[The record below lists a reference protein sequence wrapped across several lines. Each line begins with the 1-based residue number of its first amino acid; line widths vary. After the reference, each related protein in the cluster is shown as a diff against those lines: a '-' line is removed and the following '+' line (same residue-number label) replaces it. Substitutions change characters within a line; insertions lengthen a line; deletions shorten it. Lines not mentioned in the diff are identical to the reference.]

1 MAACSGEDADDKIDC
16 RPAYCRVQND
26 SLGALAAHFC
36 NLVGRGEGG
45 GGVFYLEFLVSSPI
59 VSTNSL
65 KAGEVSRLC
74 VLNRHVCAAW
84 GGGKDRVG

>member
-16 RPAYCRVQND
+16 RPAYYRVQND

-45 GGVFYLEFLVSSPI
+45 CF
-59 VSTNSL
+59 TWNSL
-65 KAGEVSRLC
+65 S
-74 VLNRHVCAAW
+74 AAQS
-84 GGGKDRVG
+84 